1 MAAPARAN
9 KEEIGE
15 PVVADRWLVYGSP
28 SSIDC
33 DVFVP
38 LDADLVRRIS
48 DQCKNTH
55 RLVYACAELQRQLVA
70 SGHLASALA
79 AGRTISVN
87 VGVVDWER
95 GVLLWSLKGDADET
109 NNVLLAQYAHHA
121 SLQRHALY
129 IRELLPVGMQRRTL
143 HTLRAVLGILARTT
157 THRDVC
163 KPALKVRG
171 DTPLVARFPLPP
183 HNHLHGWSPTITLS
197 CWGV

>member
-95 GVLLWSLKGDADET
+95 GVLL
-109 NNVLLAQYAHHA
+109 YAHHA